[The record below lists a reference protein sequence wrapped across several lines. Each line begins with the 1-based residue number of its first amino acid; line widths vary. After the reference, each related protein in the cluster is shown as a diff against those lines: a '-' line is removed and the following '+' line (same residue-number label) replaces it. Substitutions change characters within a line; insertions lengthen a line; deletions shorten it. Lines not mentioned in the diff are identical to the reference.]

1 MSKAFDKLMVRAEL
15 AEANMYHE
23 KAEIHREKAE
33 IIRLKGLLREIGVS
47 EEEIN
52 AALSP
57 ATAAEPQ

>member
-1 MSKAFDKLMVRAEL
+1 MSKAFDNLKVRAEL
-15 AEANMYHE
+15 DE
-23 KAEIHREKAE
+23 AEIHRERAE

-52 AALSP
+52 TALTP